1 MSTENFQQPDVF
13 RRLTEGELAR
23 INEASS
29 KLVLESE
36 NKFINKLVTLFG
48 NGKLHAVSEPKLE
61 QVVGETSSTIKF
73 SGSIKLHAS
82 VYDSKGK
89 KVVAF
94 DVPVIENEIVVNDE
108 DLEKTVEE
116 TSVESLNEG
125 LTVDMI
131 QALPLE
137 SDLSLF
143 RLVDEGSKSLKVYH
157 PAIDSGRELATI
169 GKDEY
174 SSITEKEAFF
184 KEILENQVKGSHL
197 ENHYE
202 LKFTGAFVEPNIE
215 AAPEPLQAKFKEGD
229 IIQFATSFHVVLNVG
244 EDYYNL
250 VDLTPRSGKFND
262 SDVYINMVDDVA
274 QVIPLEEAKQIPGVV
289 QGLEHAEI
297 WKGPIWEKTEVKELV
312 EDPMEPEHEVPQ
324 ARMANS
330 YAQHQT
336 FNLQKIASYQDK
348 LINNVVNDLVAYL
361 TDLKYSDVKIKN
373 IDTESL
379 NFSGTD
385 FSGEVKIT
393 ASLFSSS
400 GLHTVIFPVTV
411 ETDMHKLP
419 KKEIV
424 AELVEQSVSVKD
436 ELEKQLQ
443 AETES
448 ELAKIDAEVTHN
460 TQVVEAALE
469 DPKIEKVAGE
479 SGGTQYIGPMD
490 VIKMEK
496 HLLGLP
502 EDFEIGSEIYADG
515 FNWKLV
521 SKSDGQLSKG
531 ENDGSLWTFQKV
543 HDSKEQPKHTVGI

>member
-13 RRLTEGELAR
+13 RRLTEGELTR
-23 INEASS
+23 INTALS
-29 KLVLESE
+29 KLVLDGE
-36 NKFINKLVTLFG
+36 NKFINKLITLFG
-48 NGKLHAVSEPKLE
+48 NGKLQATSEPKLE
-61 QVVGETSSTIKF
+61 QVIGETSSTIKF

-89 KVVAF
+89 KVIAF
-94 DVPVIENEIVVNDE
+94 DVPVNENEIVVNDE
-108 DLEKTVEE
+108 DLTKTVEE
-116 TSVESLNEG
+116 TNVESVNEG

-131 QALPLE
+131 HALPLE

-174 SSITEKEAFF
+174 RSITEKEAFF
-184 KEILENQVKGSHL
+184 KDILENQVKGSHL

-202 LKFTGAFVEPNIE
+202 LKFTGAFVDPKIETVVEADIQHKDKNGSELNIGDEVKVLLTDHTIENAEVVQLIPNSDVVEVKFLTSGGMVSTDRFYAPQLQLIE
-215 AAPEPLQAKFKEGD
+215 KPF
-229 IIQFATSFHVVLNVG
+229 VG
-244 EDYYNL
+244 EE
-250 VDLTPRSGKFND
+250 
-262 SDVYINMVDDVA
+262 M
-274 QVIPLEEAKQIPGVV
+274 
-289 QGLEHAEI
+289 
-297 WKGPIWEKTEVKELV
+297 
-312 EDPMEPEHEVPQ
+312 PMEENPMPQ
-324 ARMANS
+324 ARMADS
-330 YAQHQT
+330 YAQRQT

-348 LINNVVNDLVAYL
+348 LVNNVVNDLVAYL
-361 TDLKYSDVKIKN
+361 TDMKYSEVKIKN
-373 IDTESL
+373 IDTENL
-379 NFSGTD
+379 NFSGSD

-411 ETDMHKLP
+411 ETDIHKFP

-443 AETES
+443 AETDR
-448 ELAKIDAEVTHN
+448 ELVKIDAEVTQA
-460 TQVVEAALE
+460 TQVVETALE

-479 SGGTQYIGPMD
+479 SGGTQYVGPMD

-502 EDFEIGSEIYADG
+502 EDFEIGSKIFADS
-515 FNWKLV
+515 FVWELV

-531 ENDGSLWTFQKV
+531 ENDGSLWTFRKV
-543 HDSKEQPKHTVGI
+543 HNPKENPKHSVGI